1 MLRPRGSKERKERQA
16 ALAARFDAEPLV
28 AGGSVVV
35 YRGAFGLADWGI
47 QRQQLPIKVTTTI
60 IEGGDHRWSPSTG
73 RGEAREL
80 TLQRVDLREIAAGV
94 VIAAPLAAHKAE
106 AATGVRIAGS
116 APAQVDDRGEILPLL
131 Q

>member
-1 MLRPRGSKERKERQA
+1 
-16 ALAARFDAEPLV
+16 
-28 AGGSVVV
+28 
-35 YRGAFGLADWGI
+35 
-47 QRQQLPIKVTTTI
+47 
-60 IEGGDHRWSPSTG
+60 
-73 RGEAREL
+73 
-80 TLQRVDLREIAAGV
+80 